1 MSQWRLL
8 LTRPQDEC
16 VALAATLAEHG
27 VYSSSLPL
35 LNITALEETVGQ
47 RETLAQLDHYSAVI
61 VVSKPAA
68 RLALK
73 LLERNQVQVSPAQP
87 WFSVGA
93 ATGEVLSESGMDAHW
108 PEQGDDSEALLALP
122 RLKQALST
130 ASAPRVLIIRGKDGR
145 ELLADSLRDQGVVV
159 DYLELYRR
167 DLPEYSAGTLHATL
181 SSNQLNG
188 VVVSSGQGFKHL
200 LHMAGEHWPALSKL
214 TLFVPSLRVAEQAR
228 AAGAEIVVN
237 CRGANAA
244 ALLVALQAESAPPS
258 YTKDGYVS
266 EATSPKEQPVL
277 DAPKPAPKA
286 PTQAKSSSAN
296 GLALIA
302 ILLGAAGIAVGGWSV
317 WQLRMLQA
325 NEQQQVSQL
334 EQTQAQAAALSQQA
348 KSLDSRLQSLPPPQ
362 ELDERRRLVLQLQGD
377 QQLLNKRLET
387 VLGASRQ
394 EWRLAEAEHLLRL
407 ASLRLSALQD
417 INSATALVRTADE
430 IVRDQD
436 DPAAY
441 AVREQLAKSLEALL
455 TTPNPDRTGLFLQ
468 LGALRDQ
475 GMQLN
480 ALNPS
485 FKGDGGALGQLAE
498 ENYGQGWWSGLLET
512 AGQYVRLDFNADQ
525 NIRPLLAGQSLT
537 QVRLALSLALEQ
549 AQWAAL
555 HGQTAV
561 YKQALTQAVDV
572 LDGNFNKDNPSSRAL
587 RARVA
592 ELIDQTIEVKAPDLT
607 QSINAMQAY
616 IEQKQSARE
625 RLKNAPA
632 EGKPATEEAAQ

>member
-1 MSQWRLL
+1 MNQWRLL

-16 VALAATLAEHG
+16 VTLAAALAEHG
-27 VYSSSLPL
+27 VHSNSLPL
-35 LNITALEETVGQ
+35 LNIVELDEAVEQ
-47 RETLAQLDHYSAVI
+47 REMLSQLGRYSAVI

-68 RLALK
+68 RIVRQRLDRYQIA
-73 LLERNQVQVSPAQP
+73 VPSTQP

-93 ATGEVLSESGMDAHW
+93 ATGEILADYGVDAHW
-108 PEQGDDSEALLALP
+108 SDAGDDSEALLALP
-122 RLKQALST
+122 RLKQALN
-130 ASAPRVLIIRGKDGR
+130 ADSAPKVLIIRGEGGR
-145 ELLADSLRDQGVVV
+145 ELLADSLRSQGLVV
-159 DYLELYRR
+159 DYLSLYRR
-167 DLPEYSAGTLHATL
+167 ELPQYSAGTLHAIL
-181 SSNQLNG
+181 RSNQLNA

-200 LHMAGEHWPALSKL
+200 LQMAGEQWPALSKL

-228 AAGAEIVVN
+228 AAGAESVVN

-244 ALLVALQAESAPPS
+244 ALLAALQAESAPPS
-258 YTKDGYVS
+258 ETKDGYVS
-266 EATSPKEQPVL
+266 EATSPKEQPVQ
-277 DAPKPAPKA
+277 DAPKPVTKTPAPEKPSNA
-286 PTQAKSSSAN
+286 S
-296 GLALIA
+296 GLAIIA
-302 ILLGAAGIAVGGWSV
+302 LLLGAAGVAIGGWGV

-325 NEQQQVSQL
+325 NEQQQVAQL

-348 KSLDSRLQSLPPPQ
+348 KSLDSRLQSLPPPD

-441 AVREQLAKSLEALL
+441 AVREQLAQSLEALL

-485 FKGDGGALGQLAE
+485 FKDDGGVLGQLAE
-498 ENYGQGWWSGLLET
+498 ENYGEGWWASVLET

-561 YKQALTQAVDV
+561 YKQALTQAADV

-587 RARVA
+587 RARVG

-607 QSINAMQAY
+607 NSINAMQAY
-616 IEQKQSARE
+616 IEKKQSARE
-625 RLKNAPA
+625 RLKDAPVA
-632 EGKPATEEAAQ
+632 DKPAAEEATQ